1 MQLAMLSLVT
11 NNVQYIPGAEF
22 ERFLPMIRRI
32 LISTTCLLAI
42 SVCGAF
48 CSTTRIHA
56 QQPDSVDLHPDS
68 QLTALLLRS
77 PVAATPKHQFGA
89 QVGLFNS
96 SKRDMG
102 VEVNMFLV
110 TTNLRRVN
118 IGSALVRVASDNRN
132 IVAVRCQ
139 IPHRTPLGRYHLV
152 MAATTLNGEQVLDR
166 KQILIV
172 DIEPVNRDLD
182 AVIETI
188 LDSYGDTLDQE
199 SLVAMVDAVMN
210 SESGDTEIDKPE
222 PKPVTFIYHGTVS
235 YIKRDKQGNIS
246 KIRVSGDDGSS
257 KTFECDSTTKYPNGV
272 PKKNEAVKVTHDYHN
287 NATEVNK

>member
-1 MQLAMLSLVT
+1 
-11 NNVQYIPGAEF
+11 
-22 ERFLPMIRRI
+22 MIRRI

-56 QQPDSVDLHPDS
+56 QQPDSGNLHPDS

-77 PVAATPKHQFGA
+77 PVAATPGHQFGA

-118 IGSALVRVASDNRN
+118 IGSILVRVASDNRN

-139 IPHRTPLGRYHLV
+139 IPHRTPLGRYQLV
-152 MAATTLNGEQVLDR
+152 MAATTLNGAQVLDR

-172 DIEPVNRDLD
+172 DLEPVNRDLD

-199 SLVAMVDAVMN
+199 SLVAMVGTVMN
-210 SESGDTEIDKPE
+210 SESGDTEIDKTE
-222 PKPVTFIYHGTVS
+222 PKPVILIYRGTVDRVWR
-235 YIKRDKQGNIS
+235 KNDKIV
-246 KIRVSGDDGSS
+246 KIRVNGEDGSS
-257 KTFECDSTTKYPNGV
+257 KTFDCNVRTKYPNGE
-272 PKKNEAVKVTHDYHN
+272 PKESDAVKVTHDYRK
-287 NATEVNK
+287 NATEVDTLP